1 MYNPTQIID
10 VHTHIWLGREKD
22 NREGILYLAERGN
35 SPRIGVS
42 TLGGGHIP
50 TEQNIEDCNRV
61 TADFIRDYPE
71 LIRGWCYINPRHA
84 NALDVAKRGMNDQAM
99 FGIKLWVATK
109 CDDPLVFP
117 IAEYCCENDIPVLIH
132 ALDKSTGN
140 LEFES
145 RGINVR
151 NLAKRYPELRIVM
164 AHVGGN
170 EYTGIRPIIDCPNV
184 SVDICGMIHRADTV
198 EYAVE
203 RIGAERIMYGTDMS
217 SKAQFESFLGRVTS
231 IGISDE
237 DKDRILFGNAFALGM

>member
-1 MYNPTQIID
+1 MID
-10 VHTHIWLGREKD
+10 VHTHIWLGRVED
-22 NREGILYLAERGN
+22 NRKGILYAAERYGCT
-35 SPRIGVS
+35 RMGVS

-50 TEQNIEDCNRV
+50 NEQNIEDCNKA
-61 TADFIRDYPE
+61 TADFIRDYPG
-71 LIRGWCYINPRHA
+71 LIRGWCYVNPRHE

-184 SVDICGMIHRADTV
+184 SVDICGMIHRADTI
-198 EYAVE
+198 EYAIE
-203 RIGAERIMYGTDMS
+203 RIGVKRIMYGTDLS
-217 SKAQFESFLGRVTS
+217 AVAQYDSFVGRVTALD
-231 IGISDE
+231 ISDE
-237 DKDRILFGNAFALGM
+237 DKERIFTTNALDLGM